1 MKLNLNIGCGEDY
14 KQSTDKEKWINID
27 IRTDVKTDLMHP
39 AHLLHEKFEN
49 QVDFILT
56 QDVLEHI
63 EYHKD
68 CKTLWLD
75 TLKSWIRCLKINEGI
90 IRIQVPSIQAIFQK
104 LQTGWIDEEEMNN
117 LIFGWNM
124 IERKHY
130 QLFSIGRLKT
140 ILRNLD
146 CVITYEEQ
154 LNICAIVEAR
164 RIV

>member
-1 MKLNLNIGCGEDY
+1 MLKLNIGCGEDY
-14 KQSTDKEKWINID
+14 KQSTDKEQWINID
-27 IRTDVKTDLMHP
+27 VRTDVKTDLISSSED
-39 AHLLHEKFEN
+39 LHEIYEN
-49 QVDFILT
+49 KVDYILA

-75 TLKSWIRCLKINEGI
+75 SLKSWIRCLKLNAGI
-90 IRIQVPSIQAIFQK
+90 IRIQVPSAYCIFRK
-104 LQTGWIDEEEMNN
+104 FEDGWIDEEEMNN

-124 IERKHY
+124 AERKHY

-140 ILRNLD
+140 TLRNLG
-146 CVITYEEQ
+146 CVITYEER

-164 RIV
+164 RII